1 MDVVIIGNS
10 AAGLAALEEFRKYD
24 RKSHVVMISREG
36 VIPYSRV
43 LLPYVLRGKLP
54 YEGMMIR
61 EEAYF
66 RQMDVECVA
75 GEAVSLDDAGKQ
87 VVLADGRSFPYDRLL
102 IATGSHAVMPPIP
115 GIQDERI
122 CNMWTKADADRLR
135 VYFETYQKVVVIG
148 SGFVAL
154 QAAWAARYRG
164 LDVTVIELMDRIMPT
179 VLDETGARILTEK
192 IREKGV
198 KLYTGTQ
205 TREIEHL
212 EDGSFLVHIKGME
225 PIGAQFL
232 IVGTGVRPNTG
243 WLEGSGVALARGIPV
258 DACMQTS
265 LPGIYAAGDVAEGPT
280 VFGDR
285 HLIHALWPTAIE
297 MGKTAGRSMAGVEC
311 PYEGSL
317 NMNVTQMYDV
327 TVASIGKFNDR
338 DIDDASYFD
347 EKAGKGYLKVC
358 YKDGKLCG
366 ACLVGSSDAVTVL
379 GKLRPLIRNGETA
392 DCTLERLEQYVNLRA
407 FASRQIG

>member
-61 EEAYF
+61 DEAYF

-75 GEAVSLDDAGKQ
+75 GEVVSLDDAGKQ
-87 VVLADGRSFPYDRLL
+87 VVLADGRSFHYDRLL

-122 CNMWTKADADRLR
+122 CNMWTKEDADRLR

-205 TREIEHL
+205 TQEIEHL
-212 EDGSFLVHIKGME
+212 DDGSFLVHIKGME
-225 PIGAQFL
+225 PIEAQFL
-232 IVGTGVRPNTG
+232 IVGTGVRPSTG
-243 WLEGSGVALARGIPV
+243 WLEGSGVALSRGIPV

-327 TVASIGKFNDR
+327 TVASIGKFNDK

-379 GKLRPLIRNGETA
+379 GKLRPLIRKGETA

>member
-54 YEGMMIR
+54 FEGMTIR
-61 EEAYF
+61 DEAWF
-66 RQMDVECVA
+66 QALDAECVA
-75 GEAVSLDDAGKQ
+75 GEVTALDDTCKK
-87 VVLADGRSFPYDRLL
+87 VILADGREWHYDRLL

-122 CNMWTKADADRLR
+122 CNMWTRADADRLR
-135 VYFETYQKVVVIG
+135 VYFEKYQKVVVIG

-154 QAAWAARYRG
+154 QAAWAARFRG
-164 LDVTVIELMDRIMPT
+164 LDVTVVELMERIMPT

-198 KLYTGTQ
+198 KLYTGAQ

-212 EDGSFLVHIKGME
+212 KDGSFLVHIKGME
-225 PIGAQFL
+225 PVEAHFL
-232 IVGTGVRPNTG
+232 IVGTGVRPATG
-243 WLEGSGVALARGIPV
+243 WLEGSGVSVSRGILV
-258 DACMQTS
+258 DARMQTS
-265 LPGIYAAGDVAEGPT
+265 LPGIYGAGDVAEGPT

-285 HLIHALWPTAIE
+285 HMIHALWPTAIE
-297 MGKTAGRSMAGVEC
+297 MGTIAGRSMAGVDC

-327 TVASIGKFNDR
+327 TVASIGKFNDKV
-338 DIDDASYFD
+338 IDDAAYVD
-347 EKAGKGYLKVC
+347 DKAGRGYLKVC
-358 YKDGKLCG
+358 YRDGRVCG

-379 GKLRPLIRNGETA
+379 GKLRPLIRGGEKA

-407 FASRQIG
+407 FASRQMG